1 MKLIDLIQL
10 LENNVDTW
18 TEKLVGL
25 IKNLSELVFYLS

>member
-25 IKNLSELVFYLS
+25 IKDLNDLILFIS